1 MPISY
6 NKSSWSDCSLPWLMP
21 DIHVNSAS
29 LYSYSLCK
37 CWKCQGD
44 ILKPLIVFQDME
56 DKISPVLDM
65 KGGNMSASHRWHQW
79 ARYILGCGRQLILTS
94 PLGQLALHRC
104 IIIQSYAPGF
114 SITLNFLFSR
124 TNVIFLKIAMA

>member
-1 MPISY
+1 MFGLVPISY

-37 CWKCQGD
+37 CWKSQGH

-65 KGGNMSASHRWHQW
+65 KGGNMSASHRV
-79 ARYILGCGRQLILTS
+79 TS
-94 PLGQLALHRC
+94 MSSIHPWLWSPTHSDITTRPVGLAPLHYHPKLCSR
-104 IIIQSYAPGF
+104 IQYYFEF
-114 SITLNFLFSR
+114 SIFKN
-124 TNVIFLKIAMA
+124 